1 MENIVMF
8 TIGASIFILYLL
20 GYIMMINKAHKS
32 QQTDMKNDPELIL
45 HYKKTD
51 LNRVLNVLV
60 HLAESDGHISE
71 EEHKMIIRIGKENG
85 LNVDEVEK
93 LIKDTK
99 PVEAMNDLPKEAKL
113 ELIIDVIKLMKIDN
127 KVHQQETKFCESIAI
142 KLGYRAEVIK
152 DLSIYISNSLDVNL
166 NKSLLKEIVSKF
178 YKSNSRQ

>member
-8 TIGASIFILYLL
+8 IIGASIFLLYLL

-45 HYKKTD
+45 HYRKTD

-60 HLAESDGHISE
+60 HLAASDGHISE
-71 EEHKMIIRIGKENG
+71 KEQNMITRIGKENG
-85 LNVDEVEK
+85 LNVDQVEA
-93 LIKDTK
+93 LIKDPK
-99 PVEAMNDLPKEAKL
+99 PIEAMNDLPEEAKL

-127 KVHQQETKFCESIAI
+127 KAHQKEIKFCESIAV

-152 DLSIYISNSLDVNL
+152 NLSTYISNSLDVNL
-166 NKSLLKEIVSKF
+166 DKSLLKQIVYKF
-178 YKSNSRQ
+178 YNS